1 MFSPH
6 IHKCRN
12 RLVVPKRVH
21 FSFYDKGHDKG
32 QQLEPSTI
40 NELPLFNRSHLL
52 ITVFRPEVESN
63 DVGRCPFKSPCLRQR
78 QQQQPPLGSDPETA
92 ASSAAPSPPDPT
104 AAGEEPY
111 HSQPES
117 RTVTGMGAGHW
128 RDFLEGWRPCG
139 EARWCR
145 GSFRG

>member
-12 RLVVPKRVH
+12 RLVVPEACIHFISNINKSEERVH
-21 FSFYDKGHDKG
+21 FSFSDKG
-32 QQLEPSTI
+32 QQLKPSTV
-40 NELPLFNRSHLL
+40 NELPLFNCSRLL
-52 ITVFRPEVESN
+52 LTVFRPEVESN
-63 DVGRCPFKSPCLRQR
+63 DVGRCPFKSPCLRQGR
-78 QQQQPPLGSDPETA
+78 QQQPQPPLGSDPETA

-117 RTVTGMGAGHW
+117 RTVTGMGAGH
-128 RDFLEGWRPCG
+128 
-139 EARWCR
+139 
-145 GSFRG
+145 